1 MIVPEKRKLVEL
13 NLVESIRHS
22 KPIEEGDWD
31 CRKIK
36 MSFDLML
43 KLGDTHTQ
51 DCYTSV

>member
-1 MIVPEKRKLVEL
+1 MQSEL
-13 NLVESIRHS
+13 CFKI
-22 KPIEEGDWD
+22 IEEGDWD

-51 DCYTSV
+51 DCYTSVSFLYMFENFHNLI